1 MYFYFFNQYNL
12 KILEKKLL
20 SIFKYNISSKLLQE
34 LLYLG
39 FEYSFMYNYSLN
51 INDFSNFIYLLILY
65 KNKIN
70 NIYNNKY
77 YEVKYNYINIFL
89 NNYYYLKIFNS
100 IQTILNYN
108 IYFKINP
115 IYSNLFLFFNNKI
128 KIKYSQLQQLVG
140 YKGYVSNINGII
152 YEKPIINNY
161 INELNL
167 YEYILSCFGSKKGII
182 DTALKTADSGYLTKR
197 LVNITNNFII
207 KEINCKS
214 PFMFRYKCNMDVYG
228 NIFYPLNLLK
238 FKILQNNIIH
248 LDKGIYINFKNIYLT
263 KYILNK
269 LLNLYYVNYINL
281 YIKSVYLCNIF
292 NNICNNC
299 LNYKQLYKYN
309 LGQHIGVISSEAI
322 SEPSTQMVL
331 RTFHANSILKYKY
344 NQSVLKKYYIYK
356 LYSYKFKIN
365 KIFKFMFNFK
375 MYLNIKF
382 NLIFLL
388 NKLLFK
394 NKINKF
400 YLNYILFN
408 SHIKY
413 NFIYNS
419 ISKNFKCNYNNIII
433 KNIDNFI
440 KYYNYNTLQL
450 LIKNSYNKWII
461 YNLYTYYIY
470 FNYIKLYNINNKGII
485 YYNNINKKYNILYF
499 INNSIN
505 YSSYYYINNYN
516 IMNNNIKL
524 YMYLISIKKN
534 NLKLNYLNKIYSL
547 NNKYIIY
554 KVGMKKIIYNK
565 NFINNSILKYNKYEK
580 YNNNIYEI
588 IYYNWSKYLLK
599 NNYFNLFIVYNNYIK
614 YLYKNT
620 IKNYLY
626 FIKNLYYVN
635 NNFINNSI
643 IYKLNYNIYNNQ
655 FNKLYDYKKNIYLLF
670 INNFYNK
677 IFYNY
682 IYNNINNLYLN
693 DITVGLESIN
703 ILFENKNIKNNI
715 SFISNN
721 IYVIYYV
728 KYYNYLNNI
737 IYIYNVCNI
746 NKINYFKY
754 KLNFYSYIFE
764 DISSILYSGYSLNTD
779 FYLINNNLKYYFKY
793 LLSNINIYQSIKS
806 SYIYIYNILLE
817 SIVKQYSYQ
826 NIYLPAIYFE
836 LIIKKMLSCI
846 KIISNNFN
854 LFKYNDIIP
863 LYLINIINYSLNLNK
878 YKIYKYEPIILGVTK
893 SILANSGFLTNISF
907 QNTFKILSSNILT
920 NKIDWLLD
928 IKSKII
934 MTDLLPVGNGWYRY
948 LTV

>member
-39 FEYSFMYNYSLN
+39 FEYSFIYNYSLN
-51 INDFSNFIYLLILY
+51 TNDFSNFIYLLILY
-65 KNKIN
+65 KNKIH

-77 YEVKYNYINIFL
+77 YEIKYNYINIFL
-89 NNYYYLKIFNS
+89 NNYYYLKIFNN

-238 FKILQNNIIH
+238 FKILQNNIIN

-322 SEPSTQMVL
+322 
-331 RTFHANSILKYKY
+331 R
-344 NQSVLKKYYIYK
+344 
-356 LYSYKFKIN
+356 
-365 KIFKFMFNFK
+365 
-375 MYLNIKF
+375 
-382 NLIFLL
+382 
-388 NKLLFK
+388 
-394 NKINKF
+394 
-400 YLNYILFN
+400 
-408 SHIKY
+408 
-413 NFIYNS
+413 
-419 ISKNFKCNYNNIII
+419 
-433 KNIDNFI
+433 
-440 KYYNYNTLQL
+440 
-450 LIKNSYNKWII
+450 
-461 YNLYTYYIY
+461 
-470 FNYIKLYNINNKGII
+470 
-485 YYNNINKKYNILYF
+485 
-499 INNSIN
+499 
-505 YSSYYYINNYN
+505 
-516 IMNNNIKL
+516 
-524 YMYLISIKKN
+524 
-534 NLKLNYLNKIYSL
+534 
-547 NNKYIIY
+547 
-554 KVGMKKIIYNK
+554 
-565 NFINNSILKYNKYEK
+565 
-580 YNNNIYEI
+580 
-588 IYYNWSKYLLK
+588 
-599 NNYFNLFIVYNNYIK
+599 
-614 YLYKNT
+614 
-620 IKNYLY
+620 
-626 FIKNLYYVN
+626 
-635 NNFINNSI
+635 
-643 IYKLNYNIYNNQ
+643 
-655 FNKLYDYKKNIYLLF
+655 
-670 INNFYNK
+670 
-677 IFYNY
+677 
-682 IYNNINNLYLN
+682 
-693 DITVGLESIN
+693 LESIN
-703 ILFENKNIKNNI
+703 IIFENKNIKNNI

-737 IYIYNVCNI
+737 LYIYNVCNI

-779 FYLINNNLKYYFKY
+779 FYLINTNLKYYFKY

-826 NIYLPAIYFE
+826 NIYLPSIYFE

-846 KIISNNFN
+846 RIISNNFN